1 MDIDRSKHI
10 KGKLCE
16 AINNLQN
23 FQKSWKKQEV
33 KYLQK
38 KFKKKTA
45 WLFLSHFQPINHASK
60 FKKIH
65 YHLIIQ
71 EEIKEKLT
79 VFNVVQISQGLSFRG
94 SDIMTEFNL
103 SIVELCS
110 IFRVEYF
117 RPKYNLIHALQQILD
132 SRLFLKFYC
141 IYVKCR
147 CSSIKLGRRSL

>member
-1 MDIDRSKHI
+1 MLIFVQSHCVRINFIHDYEVLTKSLNLVDIHRSKHI

-65 YHLIIQ
+65 YYLIMH

-79 VFNVVQISQGLSFRG
+79 VFNVVQISQGLSFR
-94 SDIMTEFNL
+94 
-103 SIVELCS
+103 
-110 IFRVEYF
+110 
-117 RPKYNLIHALQQILD
+117 K
-132 SRLFLKFYC
+132 
-141 IYVKCR
+141 
-147 CSSIKLGRRSL
+147 